1 MNIAEL
7 QKKAL
12 QNYNQGNDKKAL
24 NYANLILY
32 DFPKDCSAMIIKGNI
47 LYRQGKF
54 DDALGWY
61 TQAISVDPENKIAWI
76 NAANV
81 HYTRKDYNF
90 AYKSA
95 KSALKIDAN
104 DSNALTLCGNSAI
117 EMEKYDEA
125 KEIFLHLTE
134 TNPSDFWGYNS
145 LSQIYEK
152 TQNYEQALSTGLKA
166 VELSNGDKKQQL
178 NFGYMLYEISQSG
191 AEETAQKY
199 AQEWLA
205 KYPRDSIVYHMANA
219 VLQNQEVTK
228 ASVSYLQAVFDE
240 FADDFE
246 NVLDG
251 LSYKVPQLISE
262 ELSKVYGVAKK
273 TKLQI
278 LDAGCGTGLCGLTLK
293 QYAGFWGLHGV
304 DISSKMLEHAAE
316 KKVYDKLINQDLEKY
331 LSSIKNKYDLIVAA
345 DVFTYFGDL
354 SKIISGCAT
363 ALHKKGRI
371 IFSVTK
377 NDIDESNYILH
388 PSGRFIHTK
397 SYIEK
402 ELSEN
407 GFSIA
412 EIKENVLRLEGE
424 KEVIGFLVDA
434 VKTA

>member
-12 QNYNQGNDKKAL
+12 QNYNQGNDKEAL
-24 NYANLILY
+24 KYANLILY
-32 DFPKDCSAMIIKGNI
+32 DYPKDCTAMIIKGNV

-54 DDALGWY
+54 DDALDWY
-61 TQAISVDPENKIAWI
+61 TQAVAIEPDNKIAWI
-76 NAANV
+76 NSANV
-81 HYTRKDYNF
+81 CNTKKDYNF

-95 KSALKIDAN
+95 KRALAIDAD

-117 EMEKYDEA
+117 ELEKYDEA
-125 KEIFLHLTE
+125 KEIFLRLVE
-134 TNPSDFWGYNS
+134 NDSSDFWSYNS

-152 TQNYEQALSTGLKA
+152 TQDYEQALSTGLKA
-166 VELSNGDKKQQL
+166 VELSGGDKKQQL
-178 NFGYMLYEISQSG
+178 NFGYMLYEISQNG

-199 AQEWLA
+199 AQEWLD
-205 KYPRDSIVYHMANA
+205 KYPRDPIVYHMANA
-219 VLQNQEVTK
+219 VLRNGGIER
-228 ASVSYLQAVFDE
+228 ASVSYVRAVFDE
-240 FADDFE
+240 FAGDFE

-251 LSYKVPQLISE
+251 LAYKVPQLISE
-262 ELSKVYGVAKK
+262 ELVKVYGIAKK

-278 LDAGCGTGLCGLTLK
+278 LDAGCGTGLCGPILK
-293 QYAGFWGLHGV
+293 QYAGFWGLHGL
-304 DISSKMLEHAAE
+304 DISAKMLEVAAE

-331 LSSIKNKYDLIVAA
+331 LSVTKNKYDLIVAA
-345 DVFTYFGDL
+345 DVLTYFGDL
-354 SKIISGCAT
+354 SKILSGCAI

-371 IFSVTK
+371 LFSITK

-388 PSGRFIHTK
+388 PSGRFLHTK

-407 GFSIA
+407 GFSVL

-424 KEVIGFLVDA
+424 KEVIGFLIDA